1 MLPAPIWP
9 LAQHAEFGQ
18 NCFDASIGSVCFSI
32 VYSMPMNASFFKSSF
47 SFHRLVGF
55 YRSSSNLS
63 EMRLFDIINIC
74 KGEGIL
80 TNKSANL
87 AHVIRE
93 YRNLIHPEKLRRLE
107 ETADKNGE

>member
-55 YRSSSNLS
+55 YRIKLS
-63 EMRLFDIINIC
+63 LV
-74 KGEGIL
+74 
-80 TNKSANL
+80 SANVVL
-87 AHVIRE
+87 
-93 YRNLIHPEKLRRLE
+93 KLLRLSL
-107 ETADKNGE
+107 DKNTRSIGVRHSRPPFSIRTNFRRSGHVGISP